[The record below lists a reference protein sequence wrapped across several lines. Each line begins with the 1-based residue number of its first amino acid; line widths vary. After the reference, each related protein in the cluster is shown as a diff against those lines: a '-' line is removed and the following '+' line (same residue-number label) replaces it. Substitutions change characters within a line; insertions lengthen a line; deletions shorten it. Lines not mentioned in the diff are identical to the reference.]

1 MKLLRK
7 IGGFLKGF
15 PRSVG
20 RGFIRFLRWLGQK
33 MRKHKVITAAAVLLL
48 IAGCA
53 ALRLVLLRRPQEMAQ
68 TYEFIR
74 TVTLERGELSETV
87 NSTGTVESS
96 LTSTVSYSSSGSL
109 SGTSPKVA
117 EVHVAVGDYVEAGDV
132 IVTLDA
138 QDIEESIEEELELMD
153 ERLAQAKEAYDEA
166 ASSYEETLDELE
178 EAEEEL
184 AQAEENLS
192 SAEEAYNSAASQISS
207 YQDSYDEAVRQ
218 EGSAGLEYDNISSQS
233 SSVIAQATEAQTAL
247 EQASQA
253 YETARQAAAGAD
265 VTGAQ
270 TAVSQAQ
277 SDVQAAQAVL
287 DSAQTEEEKITAE
300 AALETAEAALTQAE
314 QNLQEAQELQTE
326 LASAQETLDAAQAN
340 LEQLESSYSETISS
354 YEQAQQAY
362 EAAQEKTQLAQEAL
376 NNAKLSCS
384 YDERNSAY
392 MEAETAYE
400 TARSQLEQL
409 ETMAET
415 ALETMEQAEE
425 SYEEASESSM
435 LDELYEQLENC
446 SLTAET
452 SGKVTSLNVN
462 VGDTPSGTIATIQDD
477 TSLKI
482 SITISEADI
491 NNVSVGMECLISSDA
506 TEGEIEGQLTQI
518 DPITTQTGYFGAE
531 VTVLTQD
538 SDLKIGMNASV
549 DIVLSMTEDCFMVP
563 IDAVGNDE
571 DGAGDYVYR
580 STGGSGTDMTFEK
593 IYVTTGDSNDYYIEI
608 TADEL
613 REGDVIRASADLTQG
628 LESTTTED
636 GDMSGFDFG
645 GMGGMSGQPGGD
657 MGSFSGGDMGD
668 MGGQPGGQMGGGPQ

>member
-1 MKLLRK
+1 MEEKEE
-7 IGGFLKGF
+7 
-15 PRSVG
+15 
-20 RGFIRFLRWLGQK
+20 
-33 MRKHKVITAAAVLLL
+33 
-48 IAGCA
+48 
-53 ALRLVLLRRPQEMAQ
+53 RREGADQ
-68 TYEFIR
+68 
-74 TVTLERGELSETV
+74 ETV
-87 NSTGTVESS
+87 
-96 LTSTVSYSSSGSL
+96 LT
-109 SGTSPKVA
+109 
-117 EVHVAVGDYVEAGDV
+117 
-132 IVTLDA
+132 
-138 QDIEESIEEELELMD
+138 IEESFAELE
-153 ERLAQAKEAYDEA
+153 
-166 ASSYEETLDELE
+166 
-178 EAEEEL
+178 
-184 AQAEENLS
+184 
-192 SAEEAYNSAASQISS
+192 
-207 YQDSYDEAVRQ
+207 
-218 EGSAGLEYDNISSQS
+218 NI
-233 SSVIAQATEAQTAL
+233 
-247 EQASQA
+247 
-253 YETARQAAAGAD
+253 
-265 VTGAQ
+265 
-270 TAVSQAQ
+270 
-277 SDVQAAQAVL
+277 
-287 DSAQTEEEKITAE
+287 
-300 AALETAEAALTQAE
+300 
-314 QNLQEAQELQTE
+314 
-326 LASAQETLDAAQAN
+326 

-549 DIVLSMTEDCFMVP
+549 DIVLSTTEDCFMVP

-613 REGDVIRASADLTQG
+613 QEGDVIRASADLTQG
-628 LESTTTED
+628 LESTMAEE
-636 GDMSGFDFG
+636 GDMSGFDFS

-657 MGSFSGGDMGD
+657 MGD
-668 MGGQPGGQMGGGPQ
+668 MGGQPGGDMGDQMGGGPQ